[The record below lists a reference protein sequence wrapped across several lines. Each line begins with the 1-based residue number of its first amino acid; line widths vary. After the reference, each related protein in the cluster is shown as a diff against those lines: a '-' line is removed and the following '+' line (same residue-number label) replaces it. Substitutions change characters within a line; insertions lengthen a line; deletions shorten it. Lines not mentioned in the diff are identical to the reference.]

1 MKIQILDIEGKKQKE
16 IESVI
21 FDGKI
26 REDIVQKVVEA
37 AKIKQPYA
45 PYIWAGMRHSASG
58 KIRHGRRRWKT
69 AAGKGISR
77 VPRKIFNRSGAQFH
91 WEAATISGVRG
102 GRKAHPPK
110 VLSMINTK
118 KINKKELKISIL
130 SALALTSSQ
139 DHLIK
144 KYQTISK
151 ENIKLKLPIVIEEK
165 ILQLNTKE
173 FLKSLKVILKDL
185 ADVAI
190 QKKSVRPGKGKM
202 RGRKYK
208 KSSGALLVIGNKE
221 QKKISAIDVRQAD
234 EVNTSDLASNGARL
248 TVYTENAI
256 KDLEKRL
263 NGEKG
268 IKSKIEKNSE
278 KTKKP
283 KSKLEDKIKT
293 TKEKK

>member
-1 MKIQILDIEGKKQKE
+1 MKIQVLDIEGKKKKE
-16 IESVI
+16 IESEI

-45 PYIWAGMRHSASG
+45 PYYLAGNQAAASG
-58 KIRHGRRRWKT
+58 KLQHGRRKWKT

-118 KINKKELKISIL
+118 KINKKELKLSML
-130 SALALTSSQ
+130 SALALTSSE

-144 KYQTISK
+144 KYQTIK
-151 ENIKLKLPIVIEEK
+151 KGDIKLKLPIVIEEK
-165 ILQLNTKE
+165 ILGLSTKE
-173 FLKSLKVILKDL
+173 FLRSLKNILKDL
-185 ADVAI
+185 SGVAI
-190 QKKSVRPGKGKM
+190 QKKSIRAGKGKM

-208 KSSGALLVIGNKE
+208 KSAGALLVIGNKE
-221 QKKISAIDVRQAD
+221 EKNISAI
-234 EVNTSDLASNGARL
+234 EVKKAEAINTSDLASNGARL
-248 TVYTENAI
+248 TIYTEDAI

-263 NGEKG
+263 KGEKE
-268 IKSKIEKNSE
+268 SKVKD
-278 KTKKP
+278 KT
-283 KSKLEDKIKT
+283 D
-293 TKEKK
+293 KEKKK